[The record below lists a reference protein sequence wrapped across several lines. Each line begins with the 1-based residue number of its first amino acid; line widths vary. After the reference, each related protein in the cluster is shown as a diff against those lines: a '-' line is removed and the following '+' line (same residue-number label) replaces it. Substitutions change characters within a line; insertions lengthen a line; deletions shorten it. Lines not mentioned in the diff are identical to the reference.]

1 MHPDFQVDVLVK
13 GTSNLVDILWMNFS
27 STSDMTSVSRKQICY
42 RTRHCT
48 QCTAQ
53 YHTRH
58 HTVPQV
64 TLHNTTQHSTAHH
77 QHSTASEMRGEKP
90 AALICFALFTTFL
103 MPLRIITNERRRK
116 RIFLRPDQRL
126 WAIKGKCSLNKLW
139 DYLGI
144 FPNMGVL
151 SIQKLLFS

>member
-1 MHPDFQVDVLVK
+1 MFQLQ
-13 GTSNLVDILWMNFS
+13 GLQIWWIYCGW
-27 STSDMTSVSRKQICY
+27 TSVVLQTWQVSLASRSA
-42 RTRHCT
+42 
-48 QCTAQ
+48 TAHGTAHNALHSTTHGTKQ

>member
-1 MHPDFQVDVLVK
+1 MHPDFQVNVLVK

-27 STSDMTSVSRKQICY
+27 CTSDMTSVSRKQICY
-42 RTRHCT
+42 RTRH
-48 QCTAQ
+48 
-53 YHTRH
+53 
-58 HTVPQV
+58 HTVSQV

-151 SIQKLLFS
+151 SIPKLLFS